1 MTRKQIAAAFLQA
14 AASGNVGEAYNQFIH
29 PDFIHHNQYFAGDRD
44 SLLTAMEEASVT
56 HPNKSI
62 TIKQSIEE
70 GNLVMT
76 HSHVVRVGNEP
87 DVAVVHIF
95 RFDGEMIVELWD
107 LGQLIDKN
115 SPNKNGLF

>member
-14 AASGNVGEAYNQFIH
+14 AASGNVREAYHQYIH
-29 PDFIHHNQYFAGDRD
+29 PDFTHHNQYFAGDRD
-44 SLLTAMEEASVT
+44 SLLTAMEEASVS

-62 TIKQSIEE
+62 MIRQSIEE

-76 HSHVVRVGNEP
+76 HSHVVRVGDEP

-95 RFDGEMIVELWD
+95 RFDGEMIIELWD

-115 SPNKNGLF
+115 SPNKNGMF